1 MKKNPW
7 AYFAVDT
14 DPKKPGQKSRKA
26 LFNTDGC
33 ENCGVTVLAPNSVW
47 GFDSVASYK
56 RWGMTERSFEFYE
69 SLDELGYSEVLD
81 MAVCPQC
88 YDEAERSKETDGDRL
103 GRALAEHVQGTAL
116 DAGDNLALDGAIRD
130 MERAIEYMKRVKGIN
145 HKPSEWTLL
154 KSAHEAIKR
163 AEPVVTNILFKFVE
177 AK

>member
-14 DPKKPGQKSRKA
+14 DPKNKKRKA

-47 GFDSVASYK
+47 GFDSVAQYK
-56 RWGMTERSFEFYE
+56 RWGMTERNFEFYE
-69 SLDELGYSEVLD
+69 SLEELGYSEVLD
-81 MAVCPQC
+81 MAVCPKC
-88 YDEAERSKETDGDRL
+88 YDEAEAGKRVSD
-103 GRALAEHVQGTAL
+103 ALDEAVQGTAL

-130 MERAIEYMKRVKGIN
+130 MERALEYMKRVKGIK

-163 AEPVVTNILFKFVE
+163 AEPVVTNILFNFVE